1 MYGVPSITI
10 AQIYLKSVEKKLH
23 SIELSNV
30 EAMKILIL
38 EDKIHLH
45 AFKANCEAYLTK
57 PYSPEELET
66 TLASL
71 GVLKPTINEWRM

>member
-1 MYGVPSITI
+1 M
-10 AQIYLKSVEKKLH
+10 AQIDSKPVEKKLH

-30 EAMKILIL
+30 EAMKMLIL

-45 AFKANCEAYLTK
+45 AFKANCEEYLTK
-57 PYSPEELET
+57 PYSTEELET

-71 GVLKPTINEWRM
+71 GVLKPTIIEWRM